1 MTTTSAQSQ
10 ATILQIAEWREKA
23 RNGTLTH
30 EEMKLA
36 IQALR
41 RDRTNVTQATSGTK
55 ARAAAKK
62 APINSDD
69 LLSGLE
75 D

>member
-1 MTTTSAQSQ
+1 MTAQSQ
-10 ATILQIAEWREKA
+10 TTILQIAEWRQKA
-23 RNGTLTH
+23 REGTLTH
-30 EEMKLA
+30 DEMKEA
-36 IQALR
+36 IKALR
-41 RDRTNVTQATSGTK
+41 RDRAGVAQATSGTK
-55 ARAAAKK
+55 ARATAKK

>member
-1 MTTTSAQSQ
+1 MTTAQSPS
-10 ATILQIAEWREKA
+10 LIAKISEWRQKA
-23 RNGTLTH
+23 RENTLTH
-30 EEMKLA
+30 EEMKEA

-41 RDRTNVTQATSGTK
+41 RDRAGVPQATSGTR
-55 ARAAAKK
+55 ARATAKK

-75 D
+75 DI